1 MASFVLGRPPAWP
14 KFPMVVQFQFEQKC
28 TRKLKHYLNRF
39 VAGFVFC
46 AIAHGI
52 YVISA
57 DTLIEEA
64 LKAYQ
69 SGEVSQ
75 KSTMLT
81 SQFFI

>member
-1 MASFVLGRPPAWP
+1 MASFAPGRPPAWP
-14 KFPMVVQFQFEQKC
+14 RFPKVVQFQFEQTC
-28 TRKLKHYLNRF
+28 TRNLKHYLNRF

-75 KSTMLT
+75 KKHNVT
-81 SQFFI
+81 SQD